1 MKAIARNILVIGATS
16 AIAEATA
23 RLWAMPG
30 CRLHLAARNAARLEA
45 VARDLQVRG
54 ANVCTAI
61 LDVNDHSAREA
72 VIDVAFQDLQRVDVV
87 LVAHGDLS
95 DQAQCERSL
104 VATVNALN
112 TNAVSTV
119 ALLTDIANRLQIQG
133 SGIIAVLGSV
143 AGDRGRKSNYVYG
156 SCKALIATFMEGL
169 AGRLRPFGV
178 GVIVI
183 KPGFVDTP
191 MTAHVVKKGLLWAQP
206 AAVAAVI
213 DRRVAA
219 GRSGS
224 FYAPR
229 VWGLIM
235 LVIRLLPAPI
245 LYRLNI

>member
-1 MKAIARNILVIGATS
+1 MTTKTRNLLIIGATS

-23 RLWAMPG
+23 RLWASTG
-30 CRLHLAARNAARLEA
+30 SRLYLVARNAAKLEA
-45 VARDLQVRG
+45 VAADLRVRG
-54 ANVCTAI
+54 AQVETA
-61 LDVNDHSAREA
+61 LLEVNDLAAHEA
-72 VIDVAFQDLQRVDVV
+72 VIEAAFRALGQIDVV
-87 LVAHGDLS
+87 LIAHGDLP
-95 DQAQCERSL
+95 DQTQCERSL
-104 VATVNALN
+104 DATLHALN

-119 ALLTDIANRLQIQG
+119 SLLTLVANRLQAQG
-133 SGIIAVLGSV
+133 SGVIAVIGSV

-156 SCKALIATFMEGL
+156 SCKALVATFTEGL
-169 AGRLRPFGV
+169 AGRMHKFGV
-178 GVIVI
+178 GVINI

-191 MTAHVVKKGLLWAQP
+191 MTAHIAKKGLLWAQP
-206 AAVAAVI
+206 SQIAALI

-229 VWGLIM
+229 FWGLIM